1 MTGVQTCALPI
12 YNRSHRQW
20 QRVSTCFKV
29 VSLGTWILQVWAIY
43 IYIYIIF
50 FFFFWE
56 TNTYK
61 REREWG
67 FSTGTGN
74 GVLTQKSW
82 FLLLYLIGFSRF
94 IIPGLGDAGDRS
106 FGTWNH
112 PMCWPSRFLI
122 VTPCNFDILNYL
134 LSRIFFF
141 SFFF

>member
-1 MTGVQTCALPI
+1 MDIASTSNI
-12 YNRSHRQW
+12 YR
-20 QRVSTCFKV
+20 
-29 VSLGTWILQVWAIY
+29 Y
-43 IYIYIIF
+43 IYI
-50 FFFFWE
+50 FWGE

-106 FGTWNH
+106 FGT
-112 PMCWPSRFLI
+112 
-122 VTPCNFDILNYL
+122 
-134 LSRIFFF
+134 
-141 SFFF
+141 